1 MKKWLIT
8 LLVLFFAFPVVS
20 AGITLDDISGRY
32 NIGDDIK
39 VGGYIQPNQDILIAL
54 RFRPVY
60 ADAQFAF
67 SSGSGLPLQGSRIES
82 VGTTQTGVTR
92 KVVVDNTYTSAPTL
106 FDAAVYSQSSFGY

>member
-39 VGGYIQPNQDILIAL
+39 VGGYIQPNQDIIMEYLSIRL
-54 RFRPVY
+54 NCGNL
-60 ADAQFAF
+60 F
-67 SSGSGLPLQGSRIES
+67 SSDLNPDLNDLVDIEKGGSYRFDKS
-82 VGTTQTGVTR
+82 
-92 KVVVDNTYTSAPTL
+92 L
-106 FDAAVYSQSSFGY
+106 FLLRDRDY